1 MIQSGLRAGA
11 FGLLLL
17 AGACAGFDPAPDAPI
32 SPRAECAPQS
42 VTIYFPEESATLQP
56 LSDPLISRLMEH
68 VNACTA
74 AGGELRAIRV
84 TAYPDSRASRGQADL
99 EMRERGARIRA
110 ALIEAGAPSSA
121 IRVVRPRGELG
132 SIMQRRAEIVADL
145 W

>member
-17 AGACAGFDPAPDAPI
+17 AGACAGFDPAPDAPV
-32 SPRAECAPQS
+32 SPRAECASQS

-56 LSDPLISRLMEH
+56 LSDPLIGRMMEH

-74 AGGELRAIRV
+74 AGGELRQIRV
-84 TAYPDSRASRGQADL
+84 TAYPDSRGNRARGEA

-110 ALIEAGAPSSA
+110 ALVEAGAPNSA
-121 IRVVRPRGELG
+121 IRIVRPRGEHG
-132 SIMQRRAEIVADL
+132 TIMQRRAEIVADL